1 MSLKSDRA
9 IMNFL
14 NRHLWKTDPIS
25 APALQYG
32 IKHEKIAR
40 DSYKSLINS
49 DSSMVVGK

>member
-32 IKHEKIAR
+32 IKHDK
-40 DSYKSLINS
+40 NS
-49 DSSMVVGK
+49 KRFLQELDKF